1 MFMGCECNDMDK
13 RGHEGHNVGRSPGS
27 GKNEE
32 LINESVISGAG
43 QGDASKKHTVKINE
57 KKKSILLSLSPRL
70 YPQTVVMR
78 ASYRFIDDFDVIVD
92 GDPLS
97 TIFVTI
103 RAKREDD
110 ASYSDLEELASAFFR
125 ELIHAN
131 VEETQAR
138 RYADTRNAL
147 IGAALRS
154 MMPSVTAKEKGGE
167 KTGQKPESS
176 AKVTDNCG
184 SC

>member
-1 MFMGCECNDMDK
+1 MDCECTDMNKKNNKGFGPPNNPPAAGSLNEDVITLPQQIK
-13 RGHEGHNVGRSPGS
+13 PG
-27 GKNEE
+27 K
-32 LINESVISGAG
+32 
-43 QGDASKKHTVKINE
+43 DTVKINE
-57 KKKSILLSLSPRL
+57 KKKCIFLSLSPRL

-103 RAKREDD
+103 KAKKEDK

-154 MMPSVTAKEKGGE
+154 MMPTVAAKEKGTE
-167 KTGQKPESS
+167 KAGQKPDASVNS
-176 AKVTDNCG
+176 GDKCG

>member
-1 MFMGCECNDMDK
+1 MSDKPKDMNCMNNWSSDK
-13 RGHEGHNVGRSPGS
+13 HSGPRGPYSD
-27 GKNEE
+27 K
-32 LINESVISGAG
+32 
-43 QGDASKKHTVKINE
+43 GDMSNYDVVAKVEDRKTVKIDE
-57 KKKSILLSLSPRL
+57 KKKCVLFALNPRL

-97 TIFVTI
+97 TISVTI
-103 RAKREDD
+103 KAKKEDG
-110 ASYSDLEELASAFFR
+110 ASYSELEELAAAFFR

-154 MMPSVTAKEKGGE
+154 MMPSVAAKEKSDE
-167 KTGQKPESS
+167 KGTKKPDSPGKT
-176 AKVTDNCG
+176 AGKCG
-184 SC
+184 CC

>member
-1 MFMGCECNDMDK
+1 MDCECADMDK
-13 RGHEGHNVGRSPGS
+13 KGDRGCRSSGSQQAAGSLNEDVIAVPQQVKPG
-27 GKNEE
+27 K
-32 LINESVISGAG
+32 
-43 QGDASKKHTVKINE
+43 DTVKINE
-57 KKKSILLSLSPRL
+57 KKKCILLSLSPRL

-103 RAKREDD
+103 KAKKEDD
-110 ASYSDLEELASAFFR
+110 ASYSELEELASAFFR

-147 IGAALRS
+147 IGAALKS
-154 MMPSVTAKEKGGE
+154 MMPSVTAKEKGDE
-167 KTGQKPESS
+167 KQGSPDK
-176 AKVTDNCG
+176 ATDSCG

>member
-1 MFMGCECNDMDK
+1 MNCNSGNNWSDNKGPGHMGPGGNQMDNRNSDVVAK
-13 RGHEGHNVGRSPGS
+13 VEDR
-27 GKNEE
+27 K
-32 LINESVISGAG
+32 
-43 QGDASKKHTVKINE
+43 TVKIDE
-57 KKKSILLSLSPRL
+57 KKKCVLFALNPRL

-78 ASYRFIDDFDVIVD
+78 ASYRFIDDFDVVVD

-97 TIFVTI
+97 TISVTI
-103 RAKREDD
+103 KAKKEDD
-110 ASYSDLEELASAFFR
+110 ASYSELEELAAAFFR

-154 MMPSVTAKEKGGE
+154 MMPSVAAKEKSDE
-167 KTGQKPESS
+167 KGTKKPDSS
-176 AKVTDNCG
+176 GKTADKCG
-184 SC
+184 CC